1 MKYRNCF
8 YGIESRAKI
17 EEIIKPYIADGW
29 NIVGEIKENQS
40 PILCD
45 LITYSVT
52 LERDYIG

>member
-1 MKYRNCF
+1 MKNRQCF
-8 YGIESRAKI
+8 YGVESRAKI

-52 LERDYIG
+52 LECDYNE

>member
-1 MKYRNCF
+1 MKNRQCF
-8 YGIESRAKI
+8 YGVESRERI

-40 PILCD
+40 PILCVF
-45 LITYSVT
+45 ITYSGT

>member
-1 MKYRNCF
+1 MKNRQCF
-8 YGIESRAKI
+8 YGVESRERI

-40 PILCD
+40 SILYD
-45 LITYSVT
+45 FITYSVT

>member
-1 MKYRNCF
+1 MKNRNCF
-8 YGIESRAKI
+8 YGIESREKV
-17 EEIIKPYIADGW
+17 EEIIKPYLADGW

-52 LERDYIG
+52 LECDYNE

>member
-8 YGIESRAKI
+8 YGIENREKV

-40 PILCD
+40 SILCD

>member
-8 YGIESRAKI
+8 YGVESRERI
-17 EEIIKPYIADGW
+17 EEIIKPYLTNGW

-45 LITYSVT
+45 FISYSVT